1 MSQAHVVVLMGGR
14 SLEHEVSMA
23 GGTKVAAN
31 IDRARFRVTSVVIGK
46 DGRWAFPGREPMP
59 LAQAAAALVDL
70 APDCVFPVLH
80 GPFGED
86 GRLQGLLDLLELPY
100 VGSGCIASGIAID
113 KPRAKDLVAYH
124 GVRVPRHTILRRDT
138 WRADSD
144 DALARIDAEI
154 GYPCVAKS
162 PCQGSSLGMAIP
174 ASPSHLRDALPQL
187 FELDAIVM
195 VEEFVS
201 GKEVTCSVVEVEPG
215 APQALPVT
223 LIRPVSS
230 SYFDYKAKYTPGA
243 CEEITP
249 APIASDT
256 AARVQEIALDVH
268 AHLGC
273 RGLSRSDMIL
283 ADSGP
288 IWIEVNTLPGMTETS
303 LVPQAAAAVGIPYP
317 ELCTRLV
324 EAALGG

>member
-1 MSQAHVVVLMGGR
+1 MSQAHVVVLMGGL

-59 LAQAAAALVDL
+59 LAQAVAALVDL
-70 APDCVFPVLH
+70 TPDCVFPVLH

-124 GVRVPRHTILRRDT
+124 GVRVPKHVVLRRDT
-138 WRADSD
+138 WRANP
-144 DALARIDAEI
+144 DAALDLVDAQI

-187 FELDAIVM
+187 FELDATVM

-215 APQALPVT
+215 APRALPVT

-256 AARVQEIALDVH
+256 AERVQEIAREVH
-268 AHLGC
+268 EHLGC